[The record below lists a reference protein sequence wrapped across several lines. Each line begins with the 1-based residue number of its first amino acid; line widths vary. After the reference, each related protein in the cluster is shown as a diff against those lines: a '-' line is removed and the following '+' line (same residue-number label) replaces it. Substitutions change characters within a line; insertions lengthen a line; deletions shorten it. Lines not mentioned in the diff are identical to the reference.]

1 MTDKTPW
8 AETVGPCYTMASMAR
23 TLGWTEA
30 EVLEAGRELRVLMLR
45 TADDVYLFP
54 AFQLQ
59 DGKIVEGLQDILL
72 VLQTGTAGRWTWAQW
87 LNVAVPEHDPPRNIS
102 LLYEGRLEEAIRDAR
117 HDAWAWSL

>member
-1 MTDKTPW
+1 MTDKNPW

-23 TLGWTEA
+23 TLGWTET

-54 AFQLQ
+54 AFQLH

-72 VLQTGTAGRWTWAQW
+72 LLQTGTAGRWTWSQW
-87 LNVAVPEHDPPRNIS
+87 LNVALPEHDPPRNIS